1 MVSEWIK
8 HHEGRR
14 WIQRVMLRERE
25 GVREMNV
32 DILLIKR
39 PAGRALCTAESHV
52 AAKRLVDAL
61 QGLPVMHMRWT
72 GDSWICVRAKAET
85 TKAEH
90 HSWRQRFSTTC
101 DAGDVPWSELQ
112 RQLQAARVVVATCTG
127 AGHDLLSSVGFRWLL
142 IDEATQATEPAALIP
157 ICRSAAEQLVLLGDP
172 QQLPPTVLSLK
183 AIRWGL
189 STTLFDR
196 LSGQQQPM
204 LLDTQFRMHPTL
216 CEFPAAAFYGGQL
229 RSAAA
234 ASAASAPGRSA
245 IEFRGVH
252 SREQSV
258 GSSFCNPTEADIV
271 MSLLPEL
278 ADFESILL
286 VAPYRAQRALLE
298 RRLADLPPDHRLQV
312 STIDALQ
319 GGECDFLIF
328 SATRSNPAGVVGFLS
343 DRRRVNV

>member
-39 PAGRALCTAESHV
+39 PAGRVLCTAESHV

-127 AGHDLLSSVGFRWLL
+127 AGWQFAHDY
-142 IDEATQATEPAALIP
+142 
-157 ICRSAAEQLVLLGDP
+157 
-172 QQLPPTVLSLK
+172 TVSPCWK
-183 AIRWGL
+183 
-189 STTLFDR
+189 
-196 LSGQQQPM
+196 
-204 LLDTQFRMHPTL
+204 
-216 CEFPAAAFYGGQL
+216 
-229 RSAAA
+229 
-234 ASAASAPGRSA
+234 
-245 IEFRGVH
+245 
-252 SREQSV
+252 
-258 GSSFCNPTEADIV
+258 GSMDKI
-271 MSLLPEL
+271 
-278 ADFESILL
+278 
-286 VAPYRAQRALLE
+286 
-298 RRLADLPPDHRLQV
+298 
-312 STIDALQ
+312 
-319 GGECDFLIF
+319 
-328 SATRSNPAGVVGFLS
+328 
-343 DRRRVNV
+343 